1 MTDKENPTPEIMEV
15 HHHPDL
21 NHNKKHFREYFL
33 EFLMIF
39 LAVTMGF
46 ISENIREHYVEHE
59 RAKTLAGALIED
71 LAADSAKLNWAIGIR
86 QSTLIKNDS
95 LLKEL
100 QQPMATANKGRIQV
114 LCEKV
119 SRPWY
124 YLPFNGTYEQAKNSG
139 SLRYFTAGVSKALTR
154 YEQMNKQLAFGQDLE
169 RSHLESSILPMLFSV
184 LNNRYL
190 ESLENGPIDTVPTFK
205 RSDPHTLDDL
215 YSVAAYTRSMN
226 TFLLQVYT
234 AQREEAKKDIQLL
247 QTEYP
252 D

>member
-1 MTDKENPTPEIMEV
+1 MITSMNIPFTPLIFPKNNYTRTEQMEV

-21 NHNKKHFREYFL
+21 HHNRKHFREYFL

-59 RAKTLAGALIED
+59 RAKT
-71 LAADSAKLNWAIGIR
+71 
-86 QSTLIKNDS
+86 
-95 LLKEL
+95 
-100 QQPMATANKGRIQV
+100 
-114 LCEKV
+114 
-119 SRPWY
+119 
-124 YLPFNGTYEQAKNSG
+124 G
-139 SLRYFTAGVSKALTR
+139 SLRYFTAGISKALTR

-169 RSHLESSILPMLFSV
+169 RNHLESSILPVLFSV
-184 LNNRYL
+184 LNSRYL
-190 ESLENGPIDTVPTFK
+190 ESLENGPTDIIPIFK
-205 RSDPHTLDDL
+205 RTDPHTLDDL
-215 YSVAAYTRSMN
+215 YTVAAYTRSMN
-226 TFLLQVYT
+226 TFLLRVYT

>member
-1 MTDKENPTPEIMEV
+1 MEV

-21 NHNKKHFREYFL
+21 HHNKKHFREYFL

-71 LAADSAKLNWAIGIR
+71 LAADTAKLSWAIGIR
-86 QSTLIKNDS
+86 QNTLIKNDS
-95 LLKEL
+95 LLIEL
-100 QQPMATANKGRIQV
+100 QQPIATANKGRIQI

-139 SLRYFTAGVSKALTR
+139 SLRYFTTDVSKALTR
-154 YEQMNKQLAFGQDLE
+154 YEQMDKQLAFGQDLE
-169 RSHLESSILPMLFSV
+169 RTHLESSILPVLFSI
-184 LNNRYL
+184 LNSRYL
-190 ESLENGPIDTVPTFK
+190 ESLEHGPTGIIPTFK
-205 RSDPHTLDDL
+205 RADPHTLDDL
-215 YSVAAYTRSMN
+215 YSAAVYTQSMN
-226 TFLLQVYT
+226 TFLLRVYT
-234 AQREEAKKDIQLL
+234 AQREEAKKDIHLL
-247 QTEYP
+247 RTEYP